1 MKSLTL
7 TKINENNFQIQVTQ
21 SDVVNNKVQKSV
33 IFSENSSLQDLVSKM
48 NQIGVDKSETLLALE
63 QMEQNFDDMASFGFL
78 GGFICTRSSENTMS
92 H

>member
-21 SDVVNNKVQKSV
+21 SDVVDNKVQKSI
-33 IFSENSSLQDLVSKM
+33 IFSESSSLNDLVSKM
-48 NQIGVDKSETLLALE
+48 NQIGVDKAETLLALD
-63 QMEQNFDDMASFGFL
+63 QMDQNFDDIASFGFL
-78 GGFICTRSSENTMS
+78 GGFVCTKSSENTTS